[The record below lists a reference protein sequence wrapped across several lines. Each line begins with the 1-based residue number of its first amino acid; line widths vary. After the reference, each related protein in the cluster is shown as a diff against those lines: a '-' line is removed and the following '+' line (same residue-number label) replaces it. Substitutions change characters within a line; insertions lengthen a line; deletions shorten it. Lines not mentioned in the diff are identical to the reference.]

1 MMQFKANPTQ
11 QDSRRPTDAGQTAR
25 RTRPASVGRRLLT
38 LRFIL
43 PLAIGILAVLVTAG
57 GVSAQPEP
65 PQPGDTLAPVVQR
78 LLDDDLLTEAQRR
91 ELMIFHGQ
99 WEELAELSPIEAIR
113 IGLLKH
119 DFKTELD
126 DPDNPFPN
134 AINRAEDRLSEL
146 VYLAAAGYRL
156 AGQPDDTNNLILDFD
171 LEVTTPS
178 NRFLLASAYEDL
190 GQYQQAIAMLLPVRE
205 RVQANRA
212 SLTTAADLTAA
223 AEAVLML
230 ARLEGR
236 PAADFHLANEL
247 LSQAHEEVDPLY
259 WPAYVA
265 EARLLF
271 EHGNPSQAIEAVS
284 QALALNPRSSDAWYL
299 LGTMMTRFFNF
310 DAANR
315 ALEKLYDISPHH
327 PLGDALAVQ
336 IALRQK
342 DVPAARLAVDRGLE
356 RYPEHR
362 LLLALDAATHAM
374 GYDEGATADAMADF
388 DMLAPGN
395 PLGVFHVGRAL
406 ADARQYAMAEP
417 YLAEAIRRQP
427 GWSQPQ
433 LELGQLYMQW
443 GDLERAAAQLQ
454 AAASL
459 DPFHKDITN
468 TLQLAQE
475 MLGYATI
482 ETDRF
487 IIRYRAGIDEVLA
500 RDMGR
505 RLGEMADLFTERFGH
520 TPEAKTQ
527 IDLMP
532 DDEHFAVRV
541 TGMPDIWT
549 IAACTGDVIAMTPPR
564 AGPKR
569 AFGTFDWLNVM
580 RHEYTHTVNLGQT
593 HNRVPHWFTEGCAV
607 NMETT
612 GRRWSQYQLLAECYN
627 NDKLFAFDELNWG
640 FIRPTEDYHRSLAYA
655 QSAWMMEY
663 IEEAF
668 GWDQA
673 VALLAHFGE
682 GAGDREAMREV
693 FGMPVDDLMA
703 GFLEWAGTQ
712 VEAWGM
718 SDYGNPAAAEPRLA
732 QLLEWLSVRELDD
745 PELAALIDAYR
756 ERPDVLRAVAARAVN
771 GEDTAAALAA
781 LNAYRDARPADPWT
795 HRQLTRLAIM
805 DGRAE
810 DAIASMA
817 YLDKVEGDAP
827 EYAVELARVYRVS
840 GDFEKALYFAERAV
854 LREPYNPTFREQ
866 AATAAIQAG
875 GWELG
880 AFHIESLALLEPG
893 RSIHQK
899 RLSAVYRRLGRDED
913 AAAAQERADALEL
926 LE

>member
-1 MMQFKANPTQ
+1 M
-11 QDSRRPTDAGQTAR
+11 
-25 RTRPASVGRRLLT
+25 
-38 LRFIL
+38 
-43 PLAIGILAVLVTAG
+43 LAVAVP
-57 GVSAQPEP
+57 VSAQPDP
-65 PQPGDTLAPVVQR
+65 PQPGDQLAPVVQR

-99 WEELAELSPIEAIR
+99 WEGLGELTQTEQVRLAVLRYQVAESTYLELVDGITFEELEGLPLNEIDANSPTGLPLAMNVAEGHQRSGRPDEAIQF
-113 IGLLKH
+113 IGGLDIFLPPDMRLVASRAYEAMGRSEAAISLLSV
-119 DFKTELD
+119 LRRQA
-126 DPDNPFPN
+126 N
-134 AINRAEDRLSEL
+134 EDR
-146 VYLAAAGYRL
+146 
-156 AGQPDDTNNLILDFD
+156 
-171 LEVTTPS
+171 
-178 NRFLLASAYEDL
+178 AS
-190 GQYQQAIAMLLPVRE
+190 V
-205 RVQANRA
+205 
-212 SLTTAADLTAA
+212 TTAADLTAT
-223 AEAVLML
+223 AEAVIML

-284 QALALNPRSSDAWYL
+284 QALALNPKSSEAWYL

-315 ALEKLYDISPHH
+315 ALEKLYDINPHH

-374 GYDEGATADAMADF
+374 SYAAGATADALAHF
-388 DMLAPGN
+388 DVLAPGN
-395 PLGVFHVGRAL
+395 PLAVFHVGRAL
-406 ADARQYAMAEP
+406 ADARQYALAEP

-443 GDLERAAAQLQ
+443 GNLERAAAQLQ
-454 AAASL
+454 TAASL

-475 MLGYATI
+475 MLGYETI

-500 RDMGR
+500 RDMAR
-505 RLGEMADLFTERFGH
+505 RLGEMADLFAERFGH

-564 AGPKR
+564 PGPKR

-640 FIRPTEDYHRSLAYA
+640 FIRPTEDYHRPLAYA

-668 GWDQA
+668 GWDKA
-673 VALLAHFGE
+673 VALLAHFE
-682 GAGDREAMREV
+682 QGAGDREAMREV

-712 VEAWGM
+712 VESWGM

-745 PELAALIDAYR
+745 PELAALLDAYR
-756 ERPDVLRAVAARAVN
+756 DRPDVLRAVAARAVN

-880 AFHIESLALLEPG
+880 AFHIEALALLEPG

-913 AAAAQERADALEL
+913 AAAAQEQADSLEL

>member
-65 PQPGDTLAPVVQR
+65 PQPGDELAPAVQR
-78 LLDDDLLTEAQRR
+78 MLDDDLLTDTQRR

-99 WEELAELSPIEAIR
+99 WEELGELSP
-113 IGLLKH
+113 
-119 DFKTELD
+119 
-126 DPDNPFPN
+126 
-134 AINRAEDRLSEL
+134 
-146 VYLAAAGYRL
+146 
-156 AGQPDDTNNLILDFD
+156 Q
-171 LEVTTPS
+171 
-178 NRFLLASAYEDL
+178 EDL
-190 GQYQQAIAMLLPVRE
+190 WLAVLQYRAGDSNRE
-205 RVQANRA
+205 RVEQRMSELEWFGGPDIYRIFKLRHQAGITDFASGPEDRFPPRLPVSVVLHARSFIDTGRYNVATRLLEPLRERA
-212 SLTTAADLTAA
+212 RTEPDKLFHAESFTAA
-223 AEAVLML
+223 AEAVVML

-236 PAADFHLANEL
+236 PAADFHLANQL
-247 LSQAHEEVDPLY
+247 LSRARETDPLY

-284 QALALNPRSSDAWYL
+284 QALALNPKSSDAWYL

-315 ALEKLYDISPHH
+315 ALEKLYDINPHH

-374 GYDEGATADAMADF
+374 GYDNDATADALANF
-388 DMLAPGN
+388 DTLAPGN
-395 PLGVFHVGRAL
+395 PLGLFHVGRAL
-406 ADARQYAMAEP
+406 ADARQYALAEP
-417 YLAEAIRRQP
+417 FLAEAIRRQP

-454 AAASL
+454 TAATL

-487 IIRYRAGIDEVLA
+487 TIRYRAGIDEVLA
-500 RDMGR
+500 RDMAR
-505 RLGEMADLFTERFGH
+505 RLGEMADLFAERFGH

-527 IDLMP
+527 VDLMP

-663 IEEAF
+663 IEEVF

-682 GAGDREAMREV
+682 GAGDHEAMLEV

-745 PELAALIDAYR
+745 PELAALLDAYR

-771 GEDTAAALAA
+771 GEDTGAALAA

-880 AFHIESLALLEPG
+880 AFHIEALALLEPG

-913 AAAAQERADALEL
+913 AAAAQERADSLEL